1 MIAVVGGLGA
11 ALCWAATTLC
21 SARASRTIGALPTLA
36 WVMLVG
42 LVPAG
47 VAVLAAGGRAPHGSS
62 LGWLAVSGFGNVAGL
77 GLVYASVRRGK
88 VGVVAPI
95 ASTEGAVAAVVAVAL
110 GEHLSAGVTISLG
123 AAVVGVV
130 LAASARGVEGRTRPA
145 AVALAA
151 AAALSFG
158 LSIYATGRVSQ
169 ELSIAWAMLPARA
182 VGVALVSL
190 PLVALRRLPVPRGAT
205 AFVVTTGLAEVAG
218 FALYALGARHG
229 IAIAAVLAS
238 QFAAVSALGA
248 YILYRERLT
257 RAQVSGIAVIAV
269 AVAALS
275 ALRA

>member
-1 MIAVVGGLGA
+1 AGRMIAIAGGLGG
-11 ALCWAATTLC
+11 ALAWAATTLC
-21 SARASRTIGALPTLA
+21 SARASRTIGAVPTLA

-47 VAVLAAGGRAPHGSS
+47 AAVLAAGGAAPHGSALS
-62 LGWLAVSGFGNVAGL
+62 WLAASGFGNVAGL

-95 ASTEGAVAAVVAVAL
+95 ASTEGAVAAVVAVGF

-158 LSIYATGRVSQ
+158 LSIYATGRV
-169 ELSIAWAMLPARA
+169 R
-182 VGVALVSL
+182 
-190 PLVALRRLPVPRGAT
+190 
-205 AFVVTTGLAEVAG
+205 
-218 FALYALGARHG
+218 
-229 IAIAAVLAS
+229 
-238 QFAAVSALGA
+238 
-248 YILYRERLT
+248 
-257 RAQVSGIAVIAV
+257 
-269 AVAALS
+269 
-275 ALRA
+275 